1 MLKRG
6 ILNSNIRKMTAELGH
21 RDLLAITDAGYN
33 IAKEVQKVD
42 LAFLPGM
49 PDILPILEGIL
60 EEIHVEKIIMAA
72 EIKAWA
78 PELHREYLKRIPKKC
93 EVVYIPHREFD
104 DLMKKVKGAI
114 RTGQY
119 GLHAPNLI
127 LQAGCAYDE

>member
-6 ILNSNIRKMTAELGH
+6 ILNSDIRKMTAELGH

-33 IAKEVQKVD
+33 IAKGIQRAD
-42 LAFLPGM
+42 LAFLPGI
-49 PDILPILEGIL
+49 PDILPVLEGIV
-60 EEIHVEKIIMAA
+60 EEIYVEKIIMAE

-78 PELHREYLKRIPKKC
+78 PQLHQEYLKRIPKKC
-93 EVVYIPHREFD
+93 EIVYIAHSEFD
-104 DLMKKVKGAI
+104 EMMKGVEGVI